1 MPPSET
7 LLAFAAATL
16 LFAYMPGPA
25 ILYTAA
31 QTLARGR
38 RAGLLA
44 AIGIHCG
51 GYLHVAAAAL
61 GLSAILLHVPEA
73 YAAVKLAGAG
83 YLVWLGV
90 QMMRRRV
97 DFSALPALQE
107 GRSARRAFFG
117 RAFFESIAVEVLNPK
132 AALFFLAFLPQFVDP
147 AATLPVWAQFLV
159 LGTLVNLAFSSADL
173 LTVALTARILGR
185 LRRSSVLQ
193 RLFRLAGGGLLVAL
207 GLRLGFSER

>member
-1 MPPSET
+1 MPPIET

-31 QTLARGR
+31 QTLSRGR
-38 RAGLLA
+38 RGGLMA
-44 AIGIHCG
+44 AFGIHCG
-51 GYLHVAAAAL
+51 GYLHVGAAAL
-61 GLSAILLHVPEA
+61 GLSAVLLHVPEA
-73 YAAVKLAGAG
+73 YATVKLAGAG

-90 QMMRRRV
+90 RMMRRPS
-97 DFSALPALQE
+97 DAALPPAVA
-107 GRSARRAFFG
+107 GRSASRAFL
-117 RAFFESIAVEVLNPK
+117 ESVLVEVLNPK

-147 AATLPVWAQFLV
+147 AAGLPVWAQFLV

-173 LTVALTARILGR
+173 ATVALTDQILAR
-185 LRRSSVLQ
+185 LRRSGGLQ

-207 GLRLGFSER
+207 GLRLGLSER